1 MSEKIIVILL
11 IAAIIISV
19 FSMVVT
25 LSFNANDLQ
34 IQKNTNLIN
43 NPDLESSSIGLTI
56 VNPNTNTQ
64 G

>member
-25 LSFNANDLQ
+25 LSLNANDLQ
-34 IQKNTNLIN
+34 TQKNTNFVDK
-43 NPDLESSSIGLTI
+43 PDLESSNIGLII
-56 VNPNTNTQ
+56 VNPNANTQ